1 MSISLEQRV
10 AALEQQIAYLQR
22 DELGVATS
30 RAWLGDLYGRF
41 AADPVFEQA
50 MKLGKKYRKSL
61 RPRAT
66 KAKSNR

>member
-10 AALEQQIAYLQR
+10 AALEQQIAHLRR
-22 DELGVATS
+22 DELGMPAS

-41 AADPVFEQA
+41 AADPVFDQA
-50 MKLGKKYRKSL
+50 MKLGKNYRKSL
-61 RPRAT
+61 RPRAA